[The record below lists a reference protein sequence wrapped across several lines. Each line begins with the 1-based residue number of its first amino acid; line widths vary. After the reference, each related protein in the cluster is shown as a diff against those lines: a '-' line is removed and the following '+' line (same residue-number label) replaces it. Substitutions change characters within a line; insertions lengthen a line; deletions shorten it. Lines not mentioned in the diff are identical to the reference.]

1 MASKRR
7 PFHLRKPRPRPVR
20 KLVPAHRLMAAKSG
34 LPPGSLIHVGDK
46 LADSVRIS
54 MVTYD
59 ESQAQFKEDVQL
71 QDLTKPRNGETCW
84 ITIQGLHEVQVVEA
98 IGSHFQLHPLVL
110 EDILN
115 TTQRPKIEDLGDYLY
130 IVLRALHQED
140 DSADIGSAEQ
150 VSVIVGPNLVLTFL
164 ESHRAYFQGVA
175 ERIRSG
181 KGRIRKSGSD
191 YLAYCLID
199 AVIDRYFVV
208 LERLAERIEL
218 LEDEV
223 ATHPTPETIQGI
235 HKLKT
240 GMVYLR
246 RCVWPLREVL
256 SRLTSGESP
265 LIRQDT
271 LPYLRDVYDHAI
283 HVIDTMETYR
293 DIVSGM
299 LDIYLSSVSNK
310 LNEIM
315 KVLTIIAT
323 LFIPLTFVTSW
334 YGMNFKTMPELDWRW
349 GYLMVIAIAVSVA
362 VAMLIIFRRRG
373 WI

>member
-1 MASKRR
+1 MASKPR
-7 PFHLRKPRPRPVR
+7 HSHSRKPRLRPTR
-20 KLVPAHRLMAAKSG
+20 KLVLAHRHMAAKSG
-34 LPPGSLIHVGDK
+34 LPPGSLVHVGDK
-46 LADSVRIS
+46 LAESVRIS

-59 ESQAQFKEDVQL
+59 ESQALFKEDVQL
-71 QDLTKPRNGETCW
+71 EDLTESRDGETLW
-84 ITIQGLHEVQVVEA
+84 ITTQGLHEVQVVES
-98 IGSHFQLHPLVL
+98 IGNYFRLHPLIL

-115 TTQRPKIEDLGDYLY
+115 TTQRPKIDDLGDYLFV
-130 IVLRALHQED
+130 VLRALHQED
-140 DSADIGSAEQ
+140 DSAEIGSEQ
-150 VSVIVGPNLVLTFL
+150 VSLIIGPNLVLTFL
-164 ESHRAYFQGVA
+164 ESHRAYFQGVT

-181 KGRIRKSGSD
+181 KGRIRKGGSD

-223 ATHPTPETIQGI
+223 AARPTPETVQSI

-246 RCVWPLREVL
+246 RCIWPLREVL
-256 SRLTSGESP
+256 SRLASGESS
-265 LIRQDT
+265 LIRQGT

-283 HVIDTMETYR
+283 HVIDIMETYR

-310 LNEIM
+310 LSEIM

-323 LFIPLTFVTSW
+323 LFIPLTFVSGW

-349 GYLMVIAIAVSVA
+349 GYPMVIAIAVSIA
-362 VAMLIIFRRRG
+362 ITMLITFRRRG

>member
-1 MASKRR
+1 
-7 PFHLRKPRPRPVR
+7 
-20 KLVPAHRLMAAKSG
+20 MAAKSG
-34 LPPGSLIHVGDK
+34 LPPGSLVHVGDK
-46 LADSVRIS
+46 VAESVRIS

-59 ESQAQFKEDVQL
+59 ESQVQFKEDVQL
-71 QDLTKPRNGETCW
+71 QDLFKPGDGETLW
-84 ITIQGLHEVQVVEA
+84 IMVQGLHEVRVVEA
-98 IGSHFQLHPLVL
+98 IGSYFQLHPLIL

-115 TTQRPKIEDLGDYLY
+115 TTQRPKIEDLGDYLFV
-130 IVLRALHQED
+130 VLRMLHQED
-140 DSADIGSAEQ
+140 DSADIGSEQ
-150 VSVIVGPNLVLTFL
+150 VSMVIGPNLVLTFL
-164 ESHRAYFQGVA
+164 ESHRAHFQGVT

-181 KGRIRKSGSD
+181 KGRIRRGGSD
-191 YLAYCLID
+191 YLAYCIID
-199 AVIDRYFVV
+199 AVVDKYFVV

-218 LEDEV
+218 LEEQV
-223 ATHPTPETIQGI
+223 ATHPTPDTVQGI

-240 GMVYLR
+240 GMVHLR
-246 RCVWPLREVL
+246 RSIWPLREVL
-256 SRLTSGESP
+256 SRLVSGQSS
-265 LIRQDT
+265 LIRQVT

-283 HVIDTMETYR
+283 HVIDAMETYR

-349 GYLMVIAIAVSVA
+349 GYPMVVAIAVSISIT
-362 VAMLIIFRRRG
+362 MLITFRRRG